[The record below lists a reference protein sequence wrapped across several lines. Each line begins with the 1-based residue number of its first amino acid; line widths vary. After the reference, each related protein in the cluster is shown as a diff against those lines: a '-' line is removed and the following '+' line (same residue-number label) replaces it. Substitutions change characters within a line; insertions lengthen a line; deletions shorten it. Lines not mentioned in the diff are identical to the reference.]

1 MARTTKIYCI
11 EFKGRR
17 ITGKSFKSLF
27 EKLFLKGFCEAD
39 GITWFDVV
47 DQNDDD
53 SFVCTVRYDTLGD
66 VWEKKVIK
74 EVDRP
79 VLWARPEIVTLKK
92 QVRKVIIPETVL
104 PGGTVIPEHEA
115 EVVVP
120 EHEAEAEGVVQAYR
134 KETQC
139 IWVRI
144 PSTKGLRSQLKV

>member
-1 MARTTKIYCI
+1 MSRTTKIYCI
-11 EFKGRR
+11 AFRGRR
-17 ITGKSFKSLF
+17 ITGKSFRSLF

-79 VLWARPEIVTLKK
+79 ILFASPEKVTLKK
-92 QVRKVIIPETVL
+92 KVRTVIIPETVL
-104 PGGTVIPEHEA
+104 PGGTVI
-115 EVVVP
+115 P